1 MYVKDVMDVKNPTI
15 FTDDLATKAR
25 ALIREYALRILPVIN
40 ENRKLAG
47 IVSRGDV
54 MIISSSVSPM
64 RVKGIMS
71 DAKCTPSMDDEVDPV
86 VRQMLKVDAWWAPV
100 VSSPK
105 DKTYRGVFGLEHFL
119 EAIIKTS
126 PERLSKSV
134 SEFMSKKIMTCSPD
148 DEVEQ
153 VWRLMQQRSL
163 AGLPVTE
170 RGKLVGI
177 VSQRD
182 LIESSEAFPEFES
195 KKGRFR
201 ESPKIASVMK
211 TNLVAVAPSV
221 KAIRIAK
228 AMVQKNMGR
237 VPIKDTDGKLIGIVD
252 REDIVRLLI
261 K

>member
-1 MYVKDVMDVKNPTI
+1 MDVKNPAI
-15 FTDDLATKAR
+15 YADDLATKAR
-25 ALIREYALRILPVIN
+25 ALIRDYALRILPVIN
-40 ENRKLAG
+40 ENRKLSG
-47 IVSRGDV
+47 VVSRGDV
-54 MIISSSVSPM
+54 MIISSSVSSM
-64 RVKGIMS
+64 RVKGIMTS
-71 DAKCTPSMDDEVDPV
+71 PKYAPSIDDEVDPA
-86 VRQMLKVDAWWAPV
+86 VRQMLKVDEWWTPV
-100 VSSPK
+100 VNSPQ

-119 EAIIKTS
+119 EAVVKTS
-126 PERLSKSV
+126 PERLSKPV
-134 SEFMSKKIMTCSPD
+134 SEFMSQEVITCSPD

-177 VSQRD
+177 VSQKD
-182 LIESSEAFPEFES
+182 LIENSEAFPEFES

-201 ESPKIASVMK
+201 ASPKIASVMK
-211 TNLVAVAPSV
+211 TNLVAVTPSV

-228 AMVQKNMGR
+228 AMVQKNIGR
-237 VPIKDTDGKLIGIVD
+237 VPVKEKDGKLIGIVD